1 MMRDRVNLLNEV
13 GMLAN
18 TPRSGFAFLG
28 TGQQSVAEHSYR
40 VTIISLVL
48 ADLCT
53 EKVDREKLM
62 MLCLLHDLPEARTGD
77 LNYVNKKYVAA
88 DTKKAIE
95 EIGGDLPLG
104 KEMRVHMADYEAG
117 MSLEATLA
125 HDADKLELLLVL
137 KQESD
142 TGNPRALRWF
152 DNVYQRLKTP
162 EAKQLADEISQT
174 PSDEWWLT

>member
-1 MMRDRVNLLNEV
+1 MMRERVNLLNEV

-48 ADLCT
+48 ADLCQ

-62 MLCLLHDLPEARTGD
+62 MLSLLHDLPEARTGD
-77 LNYVNKKYVAA
+77 LNYVNKKYVVA
-88 DTKKAIE
+88 DAKKAIE
-95 EIGGDLPLG
+95 DIGGELPLA
-104 KEMRVHMADYEAG
+104 KEMRAGMAEYEAAE
-117 MSLEATLA
+117 SLESTLV

-142 TGNPRALRWF
+142 TGNPRALKWF
-152 DNVYQRLKTP
+152 DNVYARLKTA
-162 EAKQLADEISQT
+162 EAKLLANEISET
-174 PSDEWWLT
+174 PSDEWWLA